1 MAARGRNAADVLVLF
16 DVDDTLT
23 APRKPVTP
31 EMLEFMRQLRQH
43 VALGVV
49 GGSDLA
55 KITEQLGKSGLEPIQ
70 SIFTDYDY
78 VFSENGLVAHKNG
91 ELIGTQALNNDRP
104 VVLHSLQ
111 SLKSFLGDDKL
122 KEIINFTLHYIADLD
137 IPIKTGTFI
146 ELRNGMINVSPIGRN
161 CSQEERDEFEKYD
174 KVHNIR
180 PKMVSVLRERFT
192 HLNLTFS
199 IGGQISFDVFPQGWD
214 KTYCLRYL
222 EEFQEIHFFGDKT
235 YKLPALMTRYNNAE
249 ISSWLSTYTS
259 TPEST
264 VNYYS
269 LLACNKK

>member
-1 MAARGRNAADVLVLF
+1 MAAQGRNAGVLALF

-43 VALGVV
+43 VTLGVV
-49 GGSDLA
+49 GGSDLV
-55 KITEQLGKSGLEPIQ
+55 KITEQLGKSV
-70 SIFTDYDY
+70 FTDYDY

-91 ELIGTQALNNDRP
+91 ELIGTQ
-104 VVLHSLQ
+104 
-111 SLKSFLGDDKL
+111 SLKSFLGEDKL

-137 IPIKTGTFI
+137 IPIKRGTFI
-146 ELRNGMINVSPIGRN
+146 EVRNGMINVSPIGRN

-180 PKMVSVLRERFT
+180 PKMVSVLREKFT
-192 HLNLTFS
+192 HLNLSFS

-235 YKLPALMTRYNNAE
+235 YKVYAGCMAKAQILMLMNSQCYLTKLD
-249 ISSWLSTYTS
+249 ITQGGIFPVCFLH
-259 TPEST
+259 
-264 VNYYS
+264 
-269 LLACNKK
+269 CN